1 LAAVAA
7 CVEKDLH
14 VMRLTTLA
22 LAGAFA
28 LLGHA
33 APALAGEPD
42 AKNWDAVL
50 AAARG
55 QTVYFNAWGGD
66 TQINDY
72 IAWAGTEVEKR
83 FGVKVTHVK
92 LNDTADAVN
101 RVLAEKAAGTTQG
114 GSVDLIWIN
123 GANFASMK
131 SKGLLLGDGWGEAV
145 PSFTFA
151 DADKNPSVR
160 SDFTVPVEGQEVPWG
175 KAQLVFAYDTA
186 VLKDPPKSV
195 AAMLAWAKANPGR
208 FTYPLPPDFT
218 GTTFLKQALL
228 DLAAD
233 KAPLNGPA
241 GSADFAKVTAPLWAY
256 LDQLHPL
263 LWHQGKTF
271 PANYPEM
278 RHLLADNEVS
288 ISFAF
293 NPSDASSGIAK
304 GELPKTVRTY
314 VLDGGTIG
322 NVHFVAIPFNAKAK
336 AGAMVLA
343 NFLLSP
349 EAQARKADPAVWGD
363 PSVLAIGSL
372 AAEDRARFDALT
384 LGVATL
390 KPAELGAPVP
400 EPHPSWVDALVKE
413 WQKRYAAN

>member
-1 LAAVAA
+1 MRFVPVLTAAFAALSICAGATLAA
-7 CVEKDLH
+7 D
-14 VMRLTTLA
+14 
-22 LAGAFA
+22 
-28 LLGHA
+28 
-33 APALAGEPD
+33 PD
-42 AKNWDAVL
+42 PRNWDAVI
-50 AAARG
+50 AEAKG

-72 IAWAGTEVEKR
+72 VAWAGGEVEKR
-83 FGVKVTHVK
+83 YGVKVVHVK

-101 RVLAEKAAGTTQG
+101 RVLAEKTAGTNEG

-131 SKGLLLGDGWGEAV
+131 GKGLLLGNAWAEAT
-145 PSFTFA
+145 PSFKGA
-151 DADKNPSVR
+151 DAANNPGVR
-160 SDFTVPVEGQEVPWG
+160 NDFTVPVEGQESPWG
-175 KAQLVFAYDTA
+175 KAQLVFAYDSEK
-186 VLKDPPKSV
+186 LKDPPRSMP
-195 AAMLAWAKANPGR
+195 ALLAWAKANPGR
-208 FTYPLPPDFT
+208 FAYPLPPDFT

-228 DLAAD
+228 ELAAD
-233 KAPLNGPA
+233 KAPLYAPA
-241 GSADFAKVTAPLWAY
+241 DKADFAKVTAPLWAF
-256 LDQLHPL
+256 LDELHPA
-263 LWHQGKTF
+263 LWHAGKAF
-271 PANYPEM
+271 PGNYPDM

-304 GELPKTVRTY
+304 GELPKSVRTF
-314 VLDGGTIG
+314 VLEKGTIG

-349 EAQARKADPAVWGD
+349 EAQARKQDPAIWGD
-363 PSVLAIGSL
+363 PTVLAVGGL
-372 AAEDRARFDALT
+372 AAEDKAKFDALA
-384 LGVATL
+384 LGIATL

-413 WQKRYAAN
+413 WQKRYAGK